1 MRGKVCL
8 VTGGSAG
15 IGKAA
20 ATALAALGAEVI
32 VAGRNPQRTRDAV
45 EQIQSETGNPS
56 VRYLL
61 ADLTNFQQVRDLA
74 AAFQERYSHLDVL
87 LNNAGAFFNARQV
100 AESGVEMTFLV
111 NYLAPFLLTN
121 QLLGVLQTSAPARIV
136 NVTSDAH
143 KFGTLDLDDL
153 GFRRGFFGI
162 KAYARSKLAT
172 VLFTH
177 ELARRL
183 QGSGVTVNAVHPG
196 HVTTDIWKTS
206 FSILGPPLKY
216 ITSWFA
222 LTPQQGADTLV
233 YLASSSAVAGVTGQ
247 YFVRR
252 KAVPSSPASYDE
264 GTARRLWEISE
275 AMTSPSTDPL

>member
-1 MRGKVCL
+1 

-61 ADLTNFQQVRDLA
+61 ADLADFQQVRDLA

-100 AESGVEMTFLV
+100 AASGVEMTFLV

-206 FSILGPPLKY
+206 FSILGTPLKY

-252 KAVPSSPASYDE
+252 KTVPSSPASYDE

-275 AMTSPSTDPL
+275 AITSPRTDPL